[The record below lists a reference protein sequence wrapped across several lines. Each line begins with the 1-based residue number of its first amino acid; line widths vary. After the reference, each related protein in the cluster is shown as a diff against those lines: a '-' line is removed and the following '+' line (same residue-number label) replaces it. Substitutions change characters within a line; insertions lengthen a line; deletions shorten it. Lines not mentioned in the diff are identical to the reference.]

1 MQTFLPFADF
11 TQTARVLDMKRL
23 NKQQTE
29 TMQIINALTRPDY
42 GWKHHPAV
50 KMWRGYVP
58 MLAVYGKVLND
69 EWERRGYAE
78 HATAAF
84 FLPFIDK
91 EMPIYAEYGSYD
103 WYMEPPPWLGDEQ
116 FHASHRSNLLRKDP
130 EYYGKFDWS
139 ESPDLP
145 YVWPV

>member
-1 MQTFLPFADF
+1 MQTFLPYPDF
-11 TQTARVLDMKRL
+11 TQTARVLDMRRL

-58 MLAVYGKVLND
+58 ALAEYGHVLNK
-69 EWERRGYAE
+69 EWVRRGYKH
-78 HATAAF
+78 HATVKA
-84 FLPFIDK
+84 FLPLIV
-91 EMPIYAEYGSYD
+91 YGSADVNGFLRDDCY
-103 WYMEPPPWLGDEQ
+103 EIPPWLGDEA
-116 FHASHRSNLLRKDP
+116 FHASHRSNLLRKDL
-130 EYYGKFDWS
+130 EFYSQWGWS
-139 ESPDLP
+139 DPIDLP